1 MNAEFPASM
10 GRAMLIDGD
19 KVCSSAN
26 PPAGL
31 WPVENVV
38 IVQEFAS
45 GLEVISLHRSPESRD
60 DLPAVMCIA
69 CHGCQ
74 LYIHAKGQC
83 LFKLPS
89 PRNISAGTVPG
100 VVINHGRGRR
110 PGRGR
115 SDAPPGAAIGEKD
128 ACKYPAENSGTAII
142 CVSKRY
148 KSTSELRSTA
158 LICRFPFLPDP

>member
-1 MNAEFPASM
+1 MNAEFPAST

-60 DLPAVMCIA
+60 DLPAVLCIA

-74 LYIHAKGQC
+74 LYIHSKGQC

-89 PRNISAGTVPG
+89 PRNISAETVPG

-110 PGRGR
+110 RGR
-115 SDAPPGAAIGEKD
+115 AGAMPPWRRNRGERRVQISGRKPWNCHHL
-128 ACKYPAENSGTAII
+128 CKQ
-142 CVSKRY
+142 
-148 KSTSELRSTA
+148 A
-158 LICRFPFLPDP
+158 LQKHVRITKYGVNMQIFVFA